1 MKNRKNL
8 FWNRAACVFM
18 IAGGAFACLLY
29 QTHLIGLGYNMS
41 QMEKEKK
48 ELERV
53 HAELQIE
60 IASLASLERIER
72 IAVGNLGMIPGNS
85 NLKIMVA
92 EKDNSGKAPAI
103 ALAERETTRPLF
115 K

>member
-8 FWNRAACVFM
+8 FWSRAACVLVVA
-18 IAGGAFACLLY
+18 AGVSACLLY
-29 QTHLIGLGYNMS
+29 QTHLISLGYNMS
-41 QMEKEKK
+41 QMENEKK

-60 IASLASLERIER
+60 IASLSSLERIER
-72 IAVGNLGMIPGNS
+72 IAVGNLGMVAGNS
-85 NLKIMVA
+85 DRKIMVA
-92 EKDNSGKAPAI
+92 EKDRSGKVQAV
-103 ALAERETTRPLF
+103 ALAERETARPMF